1 LFAFHEIFNVDDAA
15 RLQIYLAS
23 ALDKYPKLFFSRWDV
38 QRPMLR

>member
-23 ALDKYPKLFFSRWDV
+23 ALDIARKLA
-38 QRPMLR
+38 